1 VRGLAPDARPAR
13 ERARLLAV
21 LPESEPL
28 PYDFPASAVVALG
41 RYPHQGLF
49 GRESDDDRRA
59 IARAVEIAGVGALL
73 SRGINE
79 LSAGER
85 QRVLLA
91 RALAQEPELVLLDEP
106 TAHLDPGRQ
115 VNVMATLR
123 TLASQRTLAVV
134 AVLHEPN
141 LAARYA
147 DRVLLLG
154 PERPIALGSPRE
166 VITAERLEAAYGIPF
181 RVFPRARD
189 PGRRPRLNRRLGT
202 RGQSLRKRRR
212 TAARRRRSFLRRRR
226 AIGAGTTAMLRRLSV
241 PGSKGASA
249 AGASARRTS
258 AASGRNA
265 RRATGQ
271 RGNLRG
277 ARGKKPRPRRPERLP
292 ARLRPAARARG
303 DGRRSDGTLHF
314 LPLRPDGER
323 ASASSGEEAR
333 R

>member
-1 VRGLAPDARPAR
+1 VSAPLLELVGARIGVDGRVLLSDVSLAVESGEIVAVLGANGVGKSSLLKVIAGDFEPLGGAVRVRGLAPDARPAR

-181 RVFPRARD
+181 RVFPH
-189 PGRRPRLNRRLGT
+189 PEL
-202 RGQSLRKRRR
+202 
-212 TAARRRRSFLRRRR
+212 
-226 AIGAGTTAMLRRLSV
+226 AIPVAV
-241 PGSKGASA
+241 PA
-249 AGASARRTS
+249 
-258 AASGRNA
+258 
-265 RRATGQ
+265 
-271 RGNLRG
+271 
-277 ARGKKPRPRRPERLP
+277 
-292 ARLRPAARARG
+292 
-303 DGRRSDGTLHF
+303 
-314 LPLRPDGER
+314 
-323 ASASSGEEAR
+323 
-333 R
+333 

>member
-1 VRGLAPDARPAR
+1 VSAPLLELAGATIGVAGRVLVRDVSFTVETGEIVAVLGANGVGKSSLLKVIAGDLEPLGGEVRVRGLPPAARPAR
-13 ERARLLAV
+13 ARARLLAV

-59 IARAVEIAGVGALL
+59 IARAVAIAGIDGLL
-73 SRGINE
+73 ARGINE

-123 TLASQRTLAVV
+123 RLASERAIAAV

-147 DRVLLLG
+147 DRILLLG
-154 PERPIALGSPRE
+154 PERPIALGTPRE
-166 VITAERLEAAYGIPF
+166 VITADHLAAAYGIPF
-181 RVFPRARD
+181 RVFPH
-189 PGRRPRLNRRLGT
+189 PEL
-202 RGQSLRKRRR
+202 
-212 TAARRRRSFLRRRR
+212 
-226 AIGAGTTAMLRRLSV
+226 AIPVAV
-241 PGSKGASA
+241 PA
-249 AGASARRTS
+249 
-258 AASGRNA
+258 
-265 RRATGQ
+265 
-271 RGNLRG
+271 
-277 ARGKKPRPRRPERLP
+277 
-292 ARLRPAARARG
+292 
-303 DGRRSDGTLHF
+303 
-314 LPLRPDGER
+314 
-323 ASASSGEEAR
+323 
-333 R
+333 

>member
-1 VRGLAPDARPAR
+1 VSAPLLELVGARIGVDGRVLLSDVSLAVEPGEIVAVLGANGVGKSSLLKVIAGDLEPLGGAVRVRGLAPDARPAR

-123 TLASQRTLAVV
+123 KLASQRTLAVV

-181 RVFPRARD
+181 RVFPH
-189 PGRRPRLNRRLGT
+189 PEL
-202 RGQSLRKRRR
+202 
-212 TAARRRRSFLRRRR
+212 
-226 AIGAGTTAMLRRLSV
+226 AIPVAV
-241 PGSKGASA
+241 PA
-249 AGASARRTS
+249 
-258 AASGRNA
+258 
-265 RRATGQ
+265 
-271 RGNLRG
+271 
-277 ARGKKPRPRRPERLP
+277 
-292 ARLRPAARARG
+292 
-303 DGRRSDGTLHF
+303 
-314 LPLRPDGER
+314 
-323 ASASSGEEAR
+323 
-333 R
+333 

>member
-1 VRGLAPDARPAR
+1 VSAPLLELVGARIGVDGRVLLSDVSLAVEPGEIVAVLGANGVGKSSLLKVIAGDLELLGGAVRVRGLAPGARPAR

-123 TLASQRTLAVV
+123 TLASQRKLAVV

-181 RVFPRARD
+181 RVFPHPELEIPVA
-189 PGRRPRLNRRLGT
+189 
-202 RGQSLRKRRR
+202 
-212 TAARRRRSFLRRRR
+212 
-226 AIGAGTTAMLRRLSV
+226 V
-241 PGSKGASA
+241 PA
-249 AGASARRTS
+249 
-258 AASGRNA
+258 
-265 RRATGQ
+265 
-271 RGNLRG
+271 
-277 ARGKKPRPRRPERLP
+277 
-292 ARLRPAARARG
+292 
-303 DGRRSDGTLHF
+303 
-314 LPLRPDGER
+314 
-323 ASASSGEEAR
+323 
-333 R
+333 